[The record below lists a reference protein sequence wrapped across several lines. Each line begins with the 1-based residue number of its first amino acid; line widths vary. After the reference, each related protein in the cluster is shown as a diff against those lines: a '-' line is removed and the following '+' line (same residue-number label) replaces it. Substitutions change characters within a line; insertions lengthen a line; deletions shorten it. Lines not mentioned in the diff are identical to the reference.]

1 MSWAIGEGA
10 NEYMTVSQGSFT
22 IIVNSDRDKLL
33 LVKRRDVPVWD
44 LPGGRLEKGESDLEC
59 AIREAKEETGL
70 EIEIIRKIG
79 GYYRPLYQ
87 DTQHIFI
94 GKVMGGQQILNGP
107 ETASLEWFIFNKLPL
122 FMVPNRKAQ
131 ILDYVKKK
139 EPIDVVINDSKIFYF
154 FRQLIKKIKK
164 RKDSIVK
171 EEL

>member
-1 MSWAIGEGA
+1 
-10 NEYMTVSQGSFT
+10 MTVSQGSFT
-22 IIVNSDRDKLL
+22 IIVNSDQDKLL

-79 GYYRPLYQ
+79 CYYRPLYQ

-131 ILDYVKKK
+131 ILDYIRKK
-139 EPIDVVINDSKIFYF
+139 EPGDFVINDSKIIYF
-154 FRQLIKKIKK
+154 LKRQLKNI
-164 RKDSIVK
+164 RR
-171 EEL
+171 